1 MDFEDILFVVFM
13 ALVTIGAVGGVIDM
27 FTDDRRFSTVGE
39 QCKKQGYI
47 QDENTRI
54 YCQVEVK

>member
-1 MDFEDILFVVFM
+1 MDFDGVLFAVFTAGLLLLAGFGFESTVV
-13 ALVTIGAVGGVIDM
+13 DH
-27 FTDDRRFSTVGE
+27 RRFSTVVE